1 MQRFVI
7 ENPGTITVTFTVEVL
22 YDVDQYGDA
31 EYAAEEVQEIVQ
43 NAARDDKDEY
53 MHFGSVTLVEI
64 KG

>member
-7 ENPGTITVTFTVEVL
+7 ENPGKITVTLTVEVL

-53 MHFGSVTLVEI
+53 MHFGKVTLVEI
-64 KG
+64 NG